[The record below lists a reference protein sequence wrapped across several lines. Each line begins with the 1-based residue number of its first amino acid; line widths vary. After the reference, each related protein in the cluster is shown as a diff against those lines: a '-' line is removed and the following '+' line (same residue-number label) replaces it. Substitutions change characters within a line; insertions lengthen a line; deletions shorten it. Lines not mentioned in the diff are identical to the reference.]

1 MSELPSSWAIEP
13 ISLFCK
19 KLRGVSYKAQEA
31 SSIPKPEFIPII
43 RANNIQNEKITFD
56 ELVYVPESRVSE
68 SQKIRQYDIVI
79 AMSSGSKKVV
89 GKTAISLFNWNGACG
104 AFCGILRPDIDS
116 IYPEYFGYFFQT
128 KHYRN
133 SISELA
139 VGTNI
144 NNIKNE
150 YFDVIRIPLPP
161 LNEQRR
167 IVAKLEK
174 LLAKV
179 DTCKERLDK
188 IPGILKRFCQS
199 VLSAACS
206 GRLTADWRENNPDV
220 ESAEELLKRIY
231 QERKK
236 RYEDECEKAKQ
247 EERRKPK
254 QPSFGDV
261 EEYDILSWNLTTLES
276 VVEVVVDC
284 PHSTPKWI
292 ENGRLCVRTNNF
304 KPFKLDLI
312 DVRYVSEQSYQE
324 RILRLEPQAGDVLY
338 SREGGILGIACQIP
352 TGVNLCLGQRM
363 MLIRGNQNWLSGEYL
378 TMLLNSEVVLSQVK
392 ELITGT
398 ASPHLNVSDVRSFK
412 IPLPP
417 LPEQQEIIRRVQTLF
432 KTADQIEQRY
442 QKAKSY
448 IDQLTQSILAKA
460 FRGELV
466 PQDPNDEPAS
476 VLLERIRAERENREN
491 VAKTAK
497 KPATNKKQRSKKA
510 QPQLEPTPQLEP
522 IQLELPLFD

>member
-1 MSELPSSWAIEP
+1 MQKMSNTL
-13 ISLFCK
+13 
-19 KLRGVSYKAQEA
+19 
-31 SSIPKPEFIPII
+31 IPIGWTKCCLGEVLSVKNGFAFKSNDYSSEGIPLI
-43 RANNIQNEKITFD
+43 RISDIQNGKVSLHNSALIPQNKANPDF
-56 ELVYVPESRVSE
+56 LVETG
-68 SQKIRQYDIVI
+68 DLLI
-79 AMSSGSKKVV
+79 AMSGATTGKIGVYEGLEPCLQNQRV
-89 GKTAISLFNWNGACG
+89 GNFKI
-104 AFCGILRPDIDS
+104 
-116 IYPEYFGYFFQT
+116 
-128 KHYRN
+128 
-133 SISELA
+133 ISEDVLDKKFRNFYIYSLRKQIEIIA
-139 VGTNI
+139 YGGAQPNI
-144 NNIKNE
+144 SSSLLESLEIL
-150 YFDVIRIPLPP
+150 LPP

-179 DTCKERLDK
+179 DICKERLDK
-188 IPGILKRFCQS
+188 IPAILKRFRQS

-220 ESAEELLKRIY
+220 ESAEELLKLIY

-236 RYEDECEKAKQ
+236 RYEDECQKAKQ

-261 EEYDILSWNLTTLES
+261 EEYDILTWNLTTLES

-284 PHSTPKWI
+284 PHSTPEWI
-292 ENGRLCVRTNNF
+292 ENGRICVRTNNF

-312 DVRYVSEQSYQE
+312 DVKYVSEESYQD
-324 RILRLEPQAGDVLY
+324 RILRLEPKAGDVLY

-352 TGVNLCLGQRM
+352 PGVNLCLGQRM

-398 ASPHLNVSDVRSFK
+398 ASPHLNVGDVRSFK
-412 IPLPP
+412 IPIPP
-417 LPEQQEIIRRVQTLF
+417 LPEQKEIINRVQTLF

-442 QKAKSY
+442 QKARTYVDK
-448 IDQLTQSILAKA
+448 LTQSILAKA

-466 PQDPNDEPAS
+466 SQDPKDEPAS

-497 KPATNKKQRSKKA
+497 KPASNKGRRSKKA
-510 QPQLEPTPQLEP
+510 QPQLEP
-522 IQLELPLFD
+522 IQLELPGMESNF